1 MRAADIALIDE
12 ERAVLQSWMR
22 ANKTERR
29 KHFRARVILEL
40 AAGLSNGEVA
50 KRCASRV
57 ATISKWRGRFA
68 RARLAGLEDAPRS
81 GKPRLYD
88 AATVTRIMCTLD
100 ESTPAGYAR
109 WTGRLLMRRLKG
121 ASYSQV

>member
-1 MRAADIALIDE
+1 MRSADIALTPD

-22 ANKTERR
+22 ASKTERR

-40 AAGLSNGEVA
+40 AEGLSNAEVA

-68 RARLAGLEDAPRS
+68 RGRLAGLEDA
-81 GKPRLYD
+81 
-88 AATVTRIMCTLD
+88 AAL
-100 ESTPAGYAR
+100 
-109 WTGRLLMRRLKG
+109 
-121 ASYSQV
+121 